1 MINND
6 IPWKRHA
13 GRRNFL
19 DVIKCLRYLA
29 KQAIDLQGR
38 NSNNKFTQLL
48 HLLGIND
55 ENIMKYLDGQIG
67 YKYNHHESQNEMLN
81 IMSSHVLR
89 KNLSD
94 IHECQYFTLIVD
106 DIQIL
111 V

>member
-55 ENIMKYLDGQIG
+55 EKY
-67 YKYNHHESQNEMLN
+67 HEVSGWTNWLQ
-81 IMSSHVLR
+81 V
-89 KNLSD
+89 
-94 IHECQYFTLIVD
+94 
-106 DIQIL
+106 
-111 V
+111 